1 MSAQVNPYAPPS
13 AQVEHRGAIGAVFRK
28 GKLIAM
34 HAEGQLPPRCVTCNA
49 AAPGQ
54 RIARTLYWS
63 SPFWRWSM
71 LALIVVLLGL
81 GSAGVVI
88 AAIALWPVIVIAGV
102 VNLIVR
108 KKFPLDFAICAR
120 HRRIH
125 AALTWAAALGIAAV
139 IGGAFVL
146 PSADQGGALIALL
159 LVMFALGIARSYTGA
174 LAVRIA
180 RLEQDRL
187 WLKGTGK
194 AFRDSLPEATD
205 D

>member
-1 MSAQVNPYAPPS
+1 MPTSVNPYAPPT
-13 AQVEHRGAIGAVFRK
+13 AELERRGEIGEAFKK

-34 HAEGQLPPRCVTCNA
+34 HPEGQLPPRCVTCNA
-49 AAPGQ
+49 AASDR

-63 SPFWRWSM
+63 PPVWRWSM
-71 LALIVVLLGL
+71 LAVSVVLLGL
-81 GSAGVVI
+81 ASAGVVI
-88 AAIALWPVIVIAGV
+88 AAIAFWPVMIIAGI

-108 KKFPLDFAICAR
+108 KKFPLDFAICER

-159 LVMFALGIARSYTGA
+159 LVMFALGIARSYSGA

-205 D
+205 A